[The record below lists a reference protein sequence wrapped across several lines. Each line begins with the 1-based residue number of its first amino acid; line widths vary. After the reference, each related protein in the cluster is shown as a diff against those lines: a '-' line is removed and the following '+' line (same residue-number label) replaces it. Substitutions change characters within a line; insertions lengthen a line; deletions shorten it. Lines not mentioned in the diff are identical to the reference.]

1 MYKNVNF
8 KEWKRRDHLA
18 MRAYEHSFWA
28 LTTQD
33 VKFIHDDYND
43 DGGENVDD
51 NDYEDDDEFNPQN
64 YTKLDS

>member
-1 MYKNVNF
+1 
-8 KEWKRRDHLA
+8 

-43 DGGENVDD
+43 DGGENDDD
-51 NDYEDDDEFNPQN
+51 NDYEDEDEFNPQN